1 MCEGIPH
8 VEERHSWS
16 LPNEPHVMGDDD
28 EACSEAKWIALHDE
42 YFKAAGLVRPTRQQ
56 LQAFASRVPWA
67 SMGKW
72 LMAQPTREQEV
83 VYFATMV
90 APRTGP
96 DVAID
101 VSQALNRLRGLDQ
114 EQGSN
119 GHLSTFTTS
128 TKLWLVRARRV
139 ISGRERL
146 AMHGLSLR
154 SWTKH
159 ASDSLLGDM
168 AGNSFHAMAFIIALI
183 ASCRP

>member
-1 MCEGIPH
+1 M
-8 VEERHSWS
+8 RHAQRQSGLLCMTS
-16 LPNEPHVMGDDD
+16 TSRPLVLSDQRDNSSRPLP
-28 EACSEAKWIALHDE
+28 
-42 YFKAAGLVRPTRQQ
+42 AGCLGQV
-56 LQAFASRVPWA
+56 W
-67 SMGKW
+67 GKW